1 MVVFR
6 NGKERYMSTFTAKIC
21 ACMCAPLACA
31 LLLSS
36 AAIVSMVGVFV
47 VVVVLAVVG
56 IIIRSNALPGRAG

>member
-1 MVVFR
+1 
-6 NGKERYMSTFTAKIC
+6 MSTFTAKIC
-21 ACMCAPLACA
+21 ACMCAPFACA

-36 AAIVSMVGVFV
+36 AAIVLMVGVFV

>member
-1 MVVFR
+1 MP
-6 NGKERYMSTFTAKIC
+6 TFTAKIC
-21 ACMCAPLACA
+21 ARMCAPLACA